1 MSQDL
6 TCLHFPGRNYIQ
18 KENLKQGYTN
28 WGNFSDKNADNP
40 GFNFFP
46 EWTTYKGYCHPTGQ
60 CEGSQCDCRPE
71 TLNNFGLADLG
82 GAVWKGYGDCSGGS
96 SSWWCCG
103 CAIMSWDQDPYNKSQ
118 CCDPAGSPIQGSAV
132 HCETGWCPFSPQ
144 CLVDPVTIT
153 YCKTHPTDAK
163 CLGTCMNYATSETHA
178 DAPVWCN
185 AFIETYCQKKSDKG
199 TKSVS
204 EMSDADATICACLLH
219 HTPSDE
225 CLWPQCTFSPDGQ
238 SWKTADQ
245 YKNIADPNYCTS
257 KCKGI
262 AASVVAKTGSI
273 NTSQYAQVCGNDP
286 LPTPPGGGGG
296 GDGGGSSFSFS
307 SIWSSIQ
314 DWFQNLSVGEYA
326 GIGVGVFILLVI
338 IVRSMRSSKSLT
350 SSPPP

>member
-1 MSQDL
+1 MTTQDL
-6 TCLHFPGRNYIQ
+6 TCLHFPGRNYTP
-18 KENLKQGYTN
+18 KENLKPGYTN
-28 WGNFSDKNADNP
+28 WGNFSDKNADDP

-46 EWTTYKGYCHPTGQ
+46 EWTTYQGYCHLTGQ
-60 CEGSQCDCRPE
+60 CEGSHCDCRPE

-82 GAVWKGYGDCSGGS
+82 GAVWKGYGDCSGGR
-96 SSWWCCG
+96 SWGCCG
-103 CAIMSWDQDPYNKSQ
+103 CAIMSWNQDPYNKSQ

-204 EMSDADATICACLLH
+204 EMSDADATICACLLNQ
-219 HTPSDE
+219 TSSDE

-296 GDGGGSSFSFS
+296 DGGGGDGSSFSF
-307 SIWSSIQ
+307 SSIQ